1 MAETTLFEPG
11 GYRYVRGRFQY
22 SGGVSA
28 EPGFVIE
35 RARFARPV
43 PLVEGFRRIE
53 TYLDGLGRPPTAFCA
68 CELRSPG
75 QFTEEGFIAFNRVY
89 VRTLEG
95 WGIFKDEENP
105 VARSNVCPEV
115 HPPDRTQLPC
125 IFVHGTGRGER
136 CGGAE
141 ELRNR
146 GLRRS
151 ARRTRRVRGPD
162 HPSRGHLARSNA
174 GKGAVRPRSDG
185 ASDGGVGHDVG
196 GRHHEP
202 SLHGPRNPW
211 VSRRRGRP
219 PGCGTGRCHMDLR
232 PAAGPRTGLLKWTSG
247 VCRWSG

>member
-1 MAETTLFEPG
+1 MAETTVFEPG

-43 PLVEGFRRIE
+43 PIDEGFRRIE
-53 TYLDGLGRPPTAFCA
+53 TYLDALGRPPTAFCA

-75 QFTEEGFIAFNRVY
+75 QFTEEGFVAFNRVY
-89 VRTLEG
+89 VGTLER

-115 HPPDRTQLPC
+115 HPPIEPC
-125 IFVHGTGRGER
+125 FHAFSYTVPAEANDAVGLKSFVIAGSGEAPE
-136 CGGAE
+136 GPG
-141 ELRNR
+141 
-146 GLRRS
+146 
-151 ARRTRRVRGPD
+151 RVRGPD
-162 HPSRGHLARSNA
+162 HPSRGHLARCNA
-174 GKGAVRPRSDG
+174 GKGAVRSWSVG
-185 ASDGGVGHDVG
+185 ASDGGVGYDVG

-211 VSRRRGRP
+211 FSRRRGRP

-232 PAAGPRTGLLKWTSG
+232 PTAGPRTGF
-247 VCRWSG
+247 